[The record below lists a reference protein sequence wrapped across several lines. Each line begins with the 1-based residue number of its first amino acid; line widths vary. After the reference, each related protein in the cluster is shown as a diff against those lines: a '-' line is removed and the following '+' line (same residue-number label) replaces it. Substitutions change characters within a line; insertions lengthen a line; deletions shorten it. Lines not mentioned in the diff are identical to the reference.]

1 MREGWGAPRR
11 ARWDGSMTWGRSEG
25 RGATGWV
32 RLDGNV
38 RCGRSEG

>member
-1 MREGWGAPRR
+1 MGW
-11 ARWDGSMTWGRSEG
+11 ARLDGSVTWGKSEG